1 MKIKHMNALLV
12 EIMMAVLFF
21 ALSAAVILELFAS
34 AHSLNISAEKIGRA
48 ANHAHMLCEQIYAA
62 EDAAAFLA
70 DQGFEA
76 QSGAWIQQFEDY
88 EIRIDLESEA
98 APAGALLR
106 AQIAAY
112 DAENEGEAMICL
124 PCARY
129 FPEEAMQ

>member
-1 MKIKHMNALLV
+1 MKVKHMNALLV

-48 ANHAHMLCEQIYAA
+48 ANHVHMLCEQIYAA
-62 EDAAAFLA
+62 EDAAACLV

-76 QSGAWIQQFEDY
+76 QNGAWTQEFEDY
-88 EIRIDLESEA
+88 EIRIDLELEKAS
-98 APAGALLR
+98 AGMLLR

-112 DAENEGEAMICL
+112 DEGEAMICL

-129 FPEEAMQ
+129 FPGEAMQ